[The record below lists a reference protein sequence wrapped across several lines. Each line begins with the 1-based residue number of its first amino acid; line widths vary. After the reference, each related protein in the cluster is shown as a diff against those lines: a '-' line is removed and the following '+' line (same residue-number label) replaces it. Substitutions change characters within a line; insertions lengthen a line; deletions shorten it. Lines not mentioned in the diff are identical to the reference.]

1 MENSFIEFEMF
12 NHANCLFW
20 FEGKMFVHCPNEML
34 LAKRLC
40 Q

>member
-1 MENSFIEFEMF
+1 MKNLLIAFEMF

-20 FEGKMFVHCPNEML
+20 SEGKMFVHCPNKMH
-34 LAKRLC
+34 LAKLLC